1 MTTPSPAIGAFWRAF
16 SDALASL
23 QALPLRERVGAA
35 NALIDQHLE
44 GLALEMSGDDADAV
58 VDLIVTAHGSIER
71 FPLVAQV
78 VAAAPALLHY
88 RVRAFRE
95 RTTQPDFPIGM
106 EGFELSTSE
115 VLVALEQTAGELVL
129 RVTDDGQQTSPG
141 AAPAAGLG
149 VGIMAYRAKLVG
161 GTLRVAGGAEGG
173 MEVVCRVPGLGTGT

>member
-16 SDALASL
+16 SDAQASL

-78 VAAAPALLHY
+78 VAAAPVLPHY

-106 EGFELSTSE
+106 EGFELSTSD
-115 VLVALEQTAGELVL
+115 VLVALEQ
-129 RVTDDGQQTSPG
+129 DGGQ
-141 AAPAAGLG
+141 AALEIRFG
-149 VGIMAYRAKLVG
+149 R
-161 GTLRVAGGAEGG
+161 
-173 MEVVCRVPGLGTGT
+173 